1 MAQNQLQFYL
11 SSVIASYAK
20 ANIQRSGR
28 LIVENAKAAA
38 IVEFDNHPITQA
50 LENHDSG
57 GVVGT
62 LFGFIG
68 FEAGEEPTK
77 IIREMLYDEI
87 EFSGITQL
95 TNRKFIIS
103 YEFPSKEDIYDVT
116 DLPWADG
123 RSWCEMLDTTGI
135 PGLAAYVPKRGKGR
149 SEEGVQNKRVV
160 GGSKYPKVPY
170 ISRIINNFKKRVSEG
185 VKNDINFQ

>member
-1 MAQNQLQFYL
+1 MAQNQLTFYL

-20 ANIQRSGR
+20 TNIQRSAKR
-28 LIVENAKAAA
+28 IVENAKAAA
-38 IVEFDNHPITQA
+38 ILEFDNHPITQA

-77 IIREMLYDEI
+77 IIRETLYGEI
-87 EFSGITQL
+87 KHTGLTQL
-95 TNRKFIIS
+95 TNRKFVIS
-103 YEFPSKEDIYDVT
+103 YEFPSKEEIYDVT

-135 PGLAAYVPKRGKGR
+135 PGLAAYIPKIGKGR
-149 SEEGVQNKRVV
+149 SLEGVQNKIT

-170 ISRIINNFKKRVSEG
+170 ISRIINNFNKRVREG
-185 VKNDINFQ
+185 IKNDINFQ

>member
-1 MAQNQLQFYL
+1 MEQRQLTFYL

-20 ANIQRSGR
+20 ANIHRSAK
-28 LIVENAKAAA
+28 LIIERAKAAA

-50 LENHDSG
+50 LENHSGG

-68 FEAGEEPTK
+68 FEAGDEPTR
-77 IIREMLYDEI
+77 IIREEFYDSI
-87 EFSGITQL
+87 EYDGVTQL
-95 TNRKFIIS
+95 TKRKFIVN
-103 YEFPSKEDIYDVT
+103 YTVPTKEDIYDLT
-116 DLPWADG
+116 PLPWAEG

-149 SEEGVQNKRVV
+149 SEEGIQNKRII
-160 GGSKYPKVPY
+160 GGSKYPKTPY
-170 ISRIINNFKKRVSEG
+170 ISKIINNFNKRVRDEL
-185 VKNDINFQ
+185 KDNINFS